1 MQVNTADIREQ
12 KASVESEGADGIP
25 NFYFYR
31 YEEKLRKAAV
41 MLSDGKRQRHLTL
54 PRTQ

>member
-1 MQVNTADIREQ
+1 MDTADIREQ
-12 KASVESEGADGIP
+12 KASVESESADGIP
-25 NFYFYR
+25 NFYR

-41 MLSDGKRQRHLTL
+41 KLSDGKRQRHLTL

>member
-12 KASVESEGADGIP
+12 KASVESDGADGIP
-25 NFYFYR
+25 NFCR
-31 YEEKLRKAAV
+31 YEEKLWKAAV
-41 MLSDGKRQRHLTL
+41 KPSGGKRQRHLTL